1 MERYTLRVGLA
12 TAVLATLSIFTG
24 VWVSAQNPIGNEDPA
39 SNLYAGNGSKSLI
52 GAWTVAV
59 TLRNCQTGAA
69 IRTFPR
75 INTFMEGGTMQEF
88 AAAGP
93 PTLRGPG
100 QGVWNFLYDEKFTY
114 ALHFLRFNADGTFA
128 GSVVERR
135 SLEVDGDTYSA
146 TGTAEIYDVNGNTI
160 ATTCATEEG
169 TRFQ

>member
-1 MERYTLRVGLA
+1 MKRNTVTIGLA
-12 TAVLATLSIFTG
+12 TAVLAVFSIFSG
-24 VWVSAQNPIGNEDPA
+24 VWVSAQDGIGKEDA
-39 SNLYAGNGSKSLI
+39 SKFAAGNGSKSLE

-75 INTFMEGGTMQEF
+75 MITFMQGGTMQEF

-100 QGVWNFLYDEKFTY
+100 QGVWNFLYDGKFTY
-114 ALHFLRFNADGTFA
+114 ALHFLRFGADGTLA

-135 SLEVDGDTYSA
+135 SLEVDGDTYNA
-146 TGTAEIYDVNGNTI
+146 TGTAEVFDANGNVI
-160 ATTCATEEG
+160 VTTCATEEG